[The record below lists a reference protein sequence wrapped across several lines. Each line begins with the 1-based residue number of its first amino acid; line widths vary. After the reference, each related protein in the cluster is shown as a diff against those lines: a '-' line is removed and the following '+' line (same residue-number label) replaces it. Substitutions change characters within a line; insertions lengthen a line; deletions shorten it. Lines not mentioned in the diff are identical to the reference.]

1 VSDDDEDDQKK
12 EASADDSDSTE
23 EAGMETPREKRPKGI
38 YDSHKMSVVRIQA
51 ITTGRNLLQPW
62 TRGFGAGM
70 SQSVG
75 SGFIVEDGDDGPLIV
90 TNAHVVANAPLIAI
104 QVPSIGQ
111 KAYEARCVLLNHD
124 MDLAF
129 VKVKSA
135 DLKKLRANTKET
147 PLHVAKLFDGK
158 VKFGMQAVAL
168 GFPLG
173 VKTMKLSTGVLSGH
187 EDVNFIVYQHTSP
200 ISPGSSG
207 GPLFLANTDKVLAV
221 NFATASEQAS
231 QQNNYAIPSYRVKQM
246 LHQYHKKEAGDD
258 DDADVH
264 IEEKSGEGDGE
275 DEEGGGHGGPPGGM
289 GGMPGMGGMGAMF
302 GMPQFLKPYK
312 GYSRKQCE
320 KDRSMCEFKVPKMN
334 AEVAVSN
341 SALYEKYG
349 CDKGVFLSHIRP
361 DSYLKF
367 ADPPVEAKSFI
378 TKVNDV
384 PIDKFGMGSL
394 PEFFDDPVRLE
405 DILFSAKDVTG
416 ESSVEVC
423 SCGETKK
430 HKVPLKW
437 NSKMES
443 PVPQMTEP
451 AFASLDYEQ
460 FGEVTIAPLTM
471 NLAGQLLAL
480 GRAEMA
486 AVLVDSNPEPML
498 VITDVAAGKGGA
510 AVDIAAGMVVS
521 KLNGNPVA
529 TMEELR
535 KNFNRVTSERGFC
548 GKLPEEEMRGKRSK
562 VPDDDKSDEDKDS
575 LAALI
580 GDLHEKKQHSSTAE
594 MESMEEADDYSNT
607 TANTW
612 VLQTKDGAELVKNYR
627 KTLKLQSMMA
637 AEGIRPLT
645 PAVKAAVHSIGGSEP
660 ATGDSPEMMD
670 PLISGL
676 LRGIFGDKKDA
687 TRAHAKQHHKQHH
700 KLHEDFELAEEGS
713 PEREIAL
720 QALLDAI
727 PAVPIEERKVGR
739 GGERWLPLDPA
750 F

>member
-1 VSDDDEDDQKK
+1 
-12 EASADDSDSTE
+12 
-23 EAGMETPREKRPKGI
+23 
-38 YDSHKMSVVRIQA
+38 
-51 ITTGRNLLQPW
+51 
-62 TRGFGAGM
+62 
-70 SQSVG
+70 
-75 SGFIVEDGDDGPLIV
+75 
-90 TNAHVVANAPLIAI
+90 
-104 QVPSIGQ
+104 
-111 KAYEARCVLLNHD
+111 
-124 MDLAF
+124 
-129 VKVKSA
+129 
-135 DLKKLRANTKET
+135 
-147 PLHVAKLFDGK
+147 
-158 VKFGMQAVAL
+158 
-168 GFPLG
+168 
-173 VKTMKLSTGVLSGH
+173 
-187 EDVNFIVYQHTSP
+187 
-200 ISPGSSG
+200 
-207 GPLFLANTDKVLAV
+207 
-221 NFATASEQAS
+221 
-231 QQNNYAIPSYRVKQM
+231 
-246 LHQYHKKEAGDD
+246 
-258 DDADVH
+258 
-264 IEEKSGEGDGE
+264 
-275 DEEGGGHGGPPGGM
+275 
-289 GGMPGMGGMGAMF
+289 MPGMGGMGAMF

-334 AEVAVSN
+334 AEVSVSN
-341 SALYEKYG
+341 SAIYEKYG
-349 CDKGVFLSHIRP
+349 CDKGVFLSHIRSDP
-361 DSYLKF
+361 YLKF

-471 NLAGQLLAL
+471 NLAGQLLAA
-480 GRAEMA
+480 GRPEMA
-486 AVLVDSNPEPML
+486 AVLVDPNPEPTL

-510 AVDIAAGMVVS
+510 ALDIAAGMIVS
-521 KLNGNPVA
+521 KLNGNPVT

-548 GKLPEEEMRGKRSK
+548 GKMPEEESFKKKK
-562 VPDDDKSDEDKDS
+562 VPDEDKGDDDKDS

-580 GDLHEKKQHSSTAE
+580 GRLHEKKQHSSTAE
-594 MESMEEADDYSNT
+594 TDAVEELQSDSDDYSNM

-645 PAVKAAVHSIGGSEP
+645 PAVKAAVPSIGDAEP
-660 ATGDSPEMMD
+660 AAGDSPEMMD

-676 LRGIFGDKKDA
+676 LRGIFG
-687 TRAHAKQHHKQHH
+687 AKEH
-700 KLHEDFELAEEGS
+700 
-713 PEREIAL
+713 
-720 QALLDAI
+720 
-727 PAVPIEERKVGR
+727 
-739 GGERWLPLDPA
+739 
-750 F
+750 

>member
-1 VSDDDEDDQKK
+1 
-12 EASADDSDSTE
+12 
-23 EAGMETPREKRPKGI
+23 M
-38 YDSHKMSVVRIQA
+38 
-51 ITTGRNLLQPW
+51 
-62 TRGFGAGM
+62 
-70 SQSVG
+70 
-75 SGFIVEDGDDGPLIV
+75 
-90 TNAHVVANAPLIAI
+90 
-104 QVPSIGQ
+104 
-111 KAYEARCVLLNHD
+111 
-124 MDLAF
+124 
-129 VKVKSA
+129 
-135 DLKKLRANTKET
+135 
-147 PLHVAKLFDGK
+147 
-158 VKFGMQAVAL
+158 
-168 GFPLG
+168 
-173 VKTMKLSTGVLSGH
+173 
-187 EDVNFIVYQHTSP
+187 
-200 ISPGSSG
+200 G
-207 GPLFLANTDKVLAV
+207 G
-221 NFATASEQAS
+221 
-231 QQNNYAIPSYRVKQM
+231 
-246 LHQYHKKEAGDD
+246 
-258 DDADVH
+258 
-264 IEEKSGEGDGE
+264 
-275 DEEGGGHGGPPGGM
+275 GGM
-289 GGMPGMGGMGAMF
+289 GGFGGGMGGGGMGGFGAMF

-334 AEVAVSN
+334 AEVSVSN
-341 SALYEKYG
+341 TAIYEKYG
-349 CDKGVFLSHIRP
+349 CDKGVFLSHIRS

-486 AVLVDSNPEPML
+486 AVLVEPEPEPTL

-510 AVDIAAGMVVS
+510 ALDIAAGMVVS
-521 KLNGNPVA
+521 KLNGNPVT

-548 GKLPEEEMRGKRSK
+548 GKMPEEESFKKKK
-562 VPDDDKSDEDKDS
+562 VPDEDKGDDDKDS

-580 GDLHEKKQHSSTAE
+580 GRLHEKKQHSSTAE
-594 MESMEEADDYSNT
+594 TDAVEELQSDSDDYSNM

-645 PAVKAAVHSIGGSEP
+645 PTSENHMQYFQKMYTEYRKQIG
-660 ATGDSPEMMD
+660 
-670 PLISGL
+670 
-676 LRGIFGDKKDA
+676 
-687 TRAHAKQHHKQHH
+687 
-700 KLHEDFELAEEGS
+700 
-713 PEREIAL
+713 
-720 QALLDAI
+720 
-727 PAVPIEERKVGR
+727 
-739 GGERWLPLDPA
+739 A
-750 F
+750 FKRVTW

>member
-1 VSDDDEDDQKK
+1 
-12 EASADDSDSTE
+12 
-23 EAGMETPREKRPKGI
+23 
-38 YDSHKMSVVRIQA
+38 
-51 ITTGRNLLQPW
+51 
-62 TRGFGAGM
+62 
-70 SQSVG
+70 
-75 SGFIVEDGDDGPLIV
+75 
-90 TNAHVVANAPLIAI
+90 
-104 QVPSIGQ
+104 
-111 KAYEARCVLLNHD
+111 
-124 MDLAF
+124 
-129 VKVKSA
+129 
-135 DLKKLRANTKET
+135 
-147 PLHVAKLFDGK
+147 
-158 VKFGMQAVAL
+158 
-168 GFPLG
+168 
-173 VKTMKLSTGVLSGH
+173 
-187 EDVNFIVYQHTSP
+187 
-200 ISPGSSG
+200 
-207 GPLFLANTDKVLAV
+207 
-221 NFATASEQAS
+221 
-231 QQNNYAIPSYRVKQM
+231 
-246 LHQYHKKEAGDD
+246 
-258 DDADVH
+258 
-264 IEEKSGEGDGE
+264 
-275 DEEGGGHGGPPGGM
+275 
-289 GGMPGMGGMGAMF
+289 MGAMF

-334 AEVAVSN
+334 AEVSVSN
-341 SALYEKYG
+341 SAIYEKYG

-437 NSKMES
+437 NPKMES
-443 PVPQMTEP
+443 PVPQITEP

-548 GKLPEEEMRGKRSK
+548 GKQPEEEMTHGKK
-562 VPDDDKSDEDKDS
+562 TVPGEDKADEDKDS

-580 GDLHEKKQHSSTAE
+580 SGLHEKRQHSSTAE
-594 MESMEEADDYSNT
+594 TDAVEELDTDSEDYSNM

-612 VLQTKDGAELVKNYR
+612 VLQTKNGAELVKNYR

-660 ATGDSPEMMD
+660 STGEESPETMD

-676 LRGIFGDKKDA
+676 LRGIFGGKA
-687 TRAHAKQHHKQHH
+687 AAKAKAKQHH
-700 KLHEDFELAEEGS
+700 KLHETFELAEPGS

-727 PAVPIEERKVGR
+727 PAIPIEERKIGR
-739 GGERWLPLDPA
+739 GGKRWLPLDPA

>member
-1 VSDDDEDDQKK
+1 
-12 EASADDSDSTE
+12 
-23 EAGMETPREKRPKGI
+23 M
-38 YDSHKMSVVRIQA
+38 
-51 ITTGRNLLQPW
+51 
-62 TRGFGAGM
+62 
-70 SQSVG
+70 
-75 SGFIVEDGDDGPLIV
+75 
-90 TNAHVVANAPLIAI
+90 
-104 QVPSIGQ
+104 
-111 KAYEARCVLLNHD
+111 
-124 MDLAF
+124 
-129 VKVKSA
+129 
-135 DLKKLRANTKET
+135 
-147 PLHVAKLFDGK
+147 
-158 VKFGMQAVAL
+158 
-168 GFPLG
+168 
-173 VKTMKLSTGVLSGH
+173 
-187 EDVNFIVYQHTSP
+187 
-200 ISPGSSG
+200 
-207 GPLFLANTDKVLAV
+207 VLAV
-221 NFATASEQAS
+221 NFATASEQSS

-275 DEEGGGHGGPPGGM
+275 DEEGGSGSPGAGGM
-289 GGMPGMGGMGAMF
+289 GGMGGMGGFGGMF
-302 GMPQFLKPYK
+302 GMPQFLKPYQ
-312 GYSRKQCE
+312 GYSRKACE

-384 PIDKFGMGSL
+384 PIDKFCMGLL
-394 PEFFDDPVRLE
+394 PEFFDDPVRVE
-405 DILFSAKDVTG
+405 DILFSTKDVTG
-416 ESSVEVC
+416 EAVVEVC
-423 SCGETKK
+423 SCGQTQK
-430 HKVPLKW
+430 HKVPMKW
-437 NSKMES
+437 NTKMES
-443 PVPQMTEP
+443 PVPMITEP
-451 AFASLDYEQ
+451 SFASLDYEQ

-486 AVLVDSNPEPML
+486 AVLVDPDPQPTL

-510 AVDIAAGMVVS
+510 ALDIAAGMVVS
-521 KLNGNPVA
+521 KLNGNPVT

-548 GKLPEEEMRGKRSK
+548 GKMPEEEMTQKKKKK
-562 VPDDDKSDEDKDS
+562 VPDEDKADDDKDS

-580 GDLHEKKQHSSTAE
+580 GKLHETRKHSSTAE
-594 MESMEEADDYSNT
+594 TDSVEELQSDADDYSNM

-645 PAVKAAVHSIGGSEP
+645 PAVK
-660 ATGDSPEMMD
+660 D

-676 LRGIFGDKKDA
+676 LRGIFGAKAEGTKA
-687 TRAHAKQHHKQHH
+687 KAKAKQHH
-700 KLHEDFELAEEGS
+700 
-713 PEREIAL
+713 
-720 QALLDAI
+720 
-727 PAVPIEERKVGR
+727 
-739 GGERWLPLDPA
+739 
-750 F
+750 

>member
-1 VSDDDEDDQKK
+1 
-12 EASADDSDSTE
+12 
-23 EAGMETPREKRPKGI
+23 
-38 YDSHKMSVVRIQA
+38 
-51 ITTGRNLLQPW
+51 
-62 TRGFGAGM
+62 
-70 SQSVG
+70 
-75 SGFIVEDGDDGPLIV
+75 
-90 TNAHVVANAPLIAI
+90 
-104 QVPSIGQ
+104 
-111 KAYEARCVLLNHD
+111 
-124 MDLAF
+124 
-129 VKVKSA
+129 
-135 DLKKLRANTKET
+135 
-147 PLHVAKLFDGK
+147 
-158 VKFGMQAVAL
+158 
-168 GFPLG
+168 
-173 VKTMKLSTGVLSGH
+173 
-187 EDVNFIVYQHTSP
+187 
-200 ISPGSSG
+200 
-207 GPLFLANTDKVLAV
+207 
-221 NFATASEQAS
+221 
-231 QQNNYAIPSYRVKQM
+231 
-246 LHQYHKKEAGDD
+246 
-258 DDADVH
+258 
-264 IEEKSGEGDGE
+264 
-275 DEEGGGHGGPPGGM
+275 
-289 GGMPGMGGMGAMF
+289 
-302 GMPQFLKPYK
+302 
-312 GYSRKQCE
+312 
-320 KDRSMCEFKVPKMN
+320 MCEFKVPKMN
-334 AEVAVSN
+334 AEVSVSN
-341 SALYEKYG
+341 SAIYEKYG

-423 SCGETKK
+423 SCGETQK

-437 NSKMES
+437 NPKMES

-562 VPDDDKSDEDKDS
+562 VPDDD
-575 LAALI
+575 
-580 GDLHEKKQHSSTAE
+580 
-594 MESMEEADDYSNT
+594 EADDYSNT

-645 PAVKAAVHSIGGSEP
+645 PAVKAAVHSIGGAEP
-660 ATGDSPEMMD
+660 ASGDSPEMLD

-676 LRGIFGDKKDA
+676 LRGIFGGKGA
-687 TRAHAKQHHKQHH
+687 AKAKAKEHH
-700 KLHEDFELAEEGS
+700 KLHETFELAEPGS

-727 PAVPIEERKVGR
+727 PAIPIEERKIGR
-739 GGERWLPLDPA
+739 GGQRWLPLDPA